1 MGGQRVRTEG
11 VIAPGPS
18 QQMASERV
26 HRIQTSGARD
36 KGEGEGIAAKFLL
49 HQGLGFPPRPVFVVR
64 VFLHVQRPANTQ
76 MSDLQITRS
85 LPWRCRVEREMK
97 NVVSAII
104 QFYNLRLGPG
114 LPVIVAAHCTGAGAG
129 ECEARGEQSRAPG
142 SGC

>member
-11 VIAPGPS
+11 VIAPCPGK
-18 QQMASERV
+18 QVASERV

-49 HQGLGFPPRPVFVVR
+49 HQGLGFPPGPVFVVR

-85 LPWRCRVEREMK
+85 LPWRCRVERGMK

-104 QFYNLRLGPG
+104 QFYNLRSCPG
-114 LPVIVAAHCTGAGAG
+114 RRVIVATHCAGAREG
-129 ECEARGEQSRAPG
+129 RVSGDNGSWRGIIS
-142 SGC
+142 